1 MCQNLRPVLLPRE
14 PPLRPKLPEDD
25 DREELRELP
34 DEEELLVLLPEDEEL
49 PPNRPPREPSPLSV
63 PELRGVPAAGAV
75 PAEVPTGAV
84 PAEVPAPER
93 TFSPIA
99 TPACA

>member
-34 DEEELLVLLPEDEEL
+34 DEEPKPPDGRVLLPEDEER

-63 PELRGVPAAGAV
+63 PELRGVPAA
-75 PAEVPTGAV
+75 
-84 PAEVPAPER
+84 R
-93 TFSPIA
+93 TDGLY
-99 TPACA
+99 CDR